1 MIGIKKAMNNIPNTT
16 NARSGL
22 VSNASPTK
30 TNAVIGINIP
40 RKVAALN
47 LNAFIDVRPAQ

>member
-1 MIGIKKAMNNIPNTT
+1 MTGIKKAMNNIPNTT
-16 NARSGL
+16 NARNGL

-47 LNAFIDVRPAQ
+47 LNVFIDVRPAQ